1 MVISNFTFDGTT
13 KDPMQQKAIRDAPIG
28 FMAAMGG
35 PRPNPPSSPCGP
47 GLRGPDRRRPA
58 RPRRA
63 PTLYGRKP
71 SFTREQL
78 DMVRAVLDQD
88 AGISEIAKRAGVSCQ
103 TFYRI
108 KADQAHRTA
117 AR

>member
-1 MVISNFTFDGTT
+1 M
-13 KDPMQQKAIRDAPIG
+13 
-28 FMAAMGG
+28 
-35 PRPNPPSSPCGP
+35 
-47 GLRGPDRRRPA
+47 
-58 RPRRA
+58 
-63 PTLYGRKP
+63 GRKP
-71 SFTREQL
+71 NFTREQL